1 MILMASSH
9 LLDLWS
15 KKKKNKNGSLIR
27 SLKRKPSKKTQI
39 KTQMRLLET
48 LSQYLKTRPFEQSS
62 QSME

>member
-1 MILMASSH
+1 MILMASSP
-9 LLDLWS
+9 LPDLWS

-27 SLKRKPSKKTQI
+27 SLKRKPSKKIQN
-39 KTQMRLLET
+39 KSQMRLLET

>member
-27 SLKRKPSKKTQI
+27 ILKRKPSKKTQN

>member
-27 SLKRKPSKKTQI
+27 SLKRKPSKKIQN
-39 KTQMRLLET
+39 KTRMRLLET